1 MAVIN
6 HQAVLNPIPLSRTQ
20 IAVTPTTIA
29 AKDTLRIAVPLQGT
43 TTSHFSNAAL
53 SLNNVNLSLAT
64 KSGLNK
70 VYVFIT
76 NTSDAPINLTSSSTV
91 LVATYT

>member
-1 MAVIN
+1 MAVVN
-6 HQAVLNPIPLSRTQ
+6 HQAVLNPIPVSRMQ
-20 IAVTPTTIA
+20 VSVVPTTIA

-53 SLNNVNLSLAT
+53 SFNNANLSLAT
-64 KSGLNK
+64 KSGVNT

-76 NTSDAPINLTSSSTV
+76 NTSDTSINLTSSTLS
-91 LVATYT
+91 VATYT

>member
-1 MAVIN
+1 MAVVN
-6 HQAVLNPIPLSRTQ
+6 HQAVLNPIPLSRTS
-20 IAVTPTTIA
+20 INVTPTTIA

-53 SLNNVNLSLAT
+53 SFNNVNISLAT
-64 KSGLNK
+64 KSGVNT

-76 NTSDAPINLTSSSTV
+76 NTSNAAINLTSCTLS
-91 LVATYT
+91 VATYT

>member
-1 MAVIN
+1 MAVVN
-6 HQAVLNPIPLSRTQ
+6 HQAVLNPIPVSRMQ
-20 IAVTPTTIA
+20 VSVVPTTIA

-53 SLNNVNLSLAT
+53 SFNNANLSLAT
-64 KSGLNK
+64 KSGVST

-76 NTSDAPINLTSSSTV
+76 NTSDTSINLTSSTLS
-91 LVATYT
+91 VATYT

>member
-1 MAVIN
+1 MAVVN
-6 HQAVLNPIPLSRTQ
+6 HQAVLNPLPLSRTQ
-20 IAVTPTTIA
+20 VSVTPTTIA

-43 TTSHFSNAAL
+43 TPSHFSIAAL

-64 KSGLNK
+64 KSGLNE

-76 NTSDAPINLTSSSTV
+76 NTSDNPINLTSST
-91 LVATYT
+91 LAVATYT

>member
-1 MAVIN
+1 MAVVN
-6 HQAVLNPIPLSRTQ
+6 PQAVLNPIPLSRTSTN
-20 IAVTPTTIA
+20 VTPTTIA

-53 SLNNVNLSLAT
+53 AFNNVNLSLAT
-64 KSGLNK
+64 KSGVNT

-76 NTSDAPINLTSSSTV
+76 NTSNAAINLTSSTLS
-91 LVATYT
+91 VATYT

>member
-1 MAVIN
+1 MAVVN

-20 IAVTPTTIA
+20 VTMAPATIA
-29 AKDTLRIAVPLQGT
+29 AKNTLRIAVPVQGT

-53 SLNNVNLSLAT
+53 TFNNSDLSLAT
-64 KSGLNK
+64 KSDVDT

-76 NTSDAPINLTSSSTV
+76 NTSNSAINLTSSALS
-91 LVATYT
+91 VATFT

>member
-1 MAVIN
+1 MAAIN
-6 HQAVLNPIPLSRTQ
+6 PQAVHNPLPLKRTS
-20 IAVTPTTIA
+20 ILVRSTTIA

-53 SLNNVNLSLAT
+53 AFNNINLSLAT
-64 KSGLNK
+64 KSGVNN

-76 NTSDAPINLTSSSTV
+76 NTSDTSINLTSSTLS
-91 LVATYT
+91 VATFT

>member
-1 MAVIN
+1 MAVVN
-6 HQAVLNPIPLSRTQ
+6 HQAVLNPIPLSRTS
-20 IAVTPTTIA
+20 ITVSPSTIA

-43 TTSHFSNAAL
+43 TTLHFANAAF
-53 SLNNVNLSLAT
+53 SFNNVNLSLAT

-76 NTSDAPINLTSSSTV
+76 NTSNSPINVTSSTLS
-91 LVATYT
+91 VATHI

>member
-1 MAVIN
+1 MAVVN

-20 IAVTPTTIA
+20 VTVAPATIA

-64 KSGLNK
+64 KSDVDT

-76 NTSDAPINLTSSSTV
+76 NTSNSAINLTSSTLS
-91 LVATYT
+91 VATFT